1 MFKPYAILCGAVSD
15 ALDALP
21 AIPENVRARWLL
33 EHALHQAEE
42 LYCEA
47 EANEPE
53 AQTTYNAHKVW
64 PTQYMRRPKFLL
76 L

>member
-21 AIPENVRARWLL
+21 AIPENIRVRWLL

-42 LYCEA
+42 LYCET
-47 EANEPE
+47 EENEPE
-53 AQTTYNAHKVW
+53 AQTT
-64 PTQYMRRPKFLL
+64 
-76 L
+76 

>member
-15 ALDALP
+15 VLDALP
-21 AIPENVRARWLL
+21 AIPENVRVRWLL

-53 AQTTYNAHKVW
+53 AQTT
-64 PTQYMRRPKFLL
+64 
-76 L
+76 

>member
-1 MFKPYAILCGAVSD
+1 MHFNLKQVKMKLVEVSKMFKPYAILCGAVSD

-42 LYCEA
+42 LYCETEENA
-47 EANEPE
+47 PE
-53 AQTTYNAHKVW
+53 AQTT
-64 PTQYMRRPKFLL
+64 
-76 L
+76 

>member
-21 AIPENVRARWLL
+21 AIPENLRARWLL

-47 EANEPE
+47 EEIEPE
-53 AQTTYNAHKVW
+53 AQTT
-64 PTQYMRRPKFLL
+64 
-76 L
+76 

>member
-33 EHALHQAEE
+33 EYALHQAEK

-53 AQTTYNAHKVW
+53 AQTSVPA
-64 PTQYMRRPKFLL
+64 
-76 L
+76 

>member
-15 ALDALP
+15 VLDALP

-47 EANEPE
+47 EESEPE
-53 AQTTYNAHKVW
+53 AQTT
-64 PTQYMRRPKFLL
+64 
-76 L
+76 

>member
-47 EANEPE
+47 EENEPE
-53 AQTTYNAHKVW
+53 ESASEEESPVDEEADTTEA
-64 PTQYMRRPKFLL
+64 
-76 L
+76 